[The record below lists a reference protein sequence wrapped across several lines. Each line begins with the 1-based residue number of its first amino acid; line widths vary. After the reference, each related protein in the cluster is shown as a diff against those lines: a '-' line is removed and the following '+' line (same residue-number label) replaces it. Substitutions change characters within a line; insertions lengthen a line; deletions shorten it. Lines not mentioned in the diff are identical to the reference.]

1 MTAPLELPRSTSGR
15 SPLDV
20 ARLAALEAGAIILA
34 RFRTPQEVDV
44 KGRGNL
50 VTRADHEAER
60 AIERVVREEFPGH
73 HVYGEETQNHT
84 TFEGWV
90 WVVDPLDGTRNYVS
104 GIPFFCV
111 NIALCLDGEPV
122 LGLTYDPNHDEQ
134 FWAQSGLGAYVDDRP
149 LRASDRPDVA
159 SSVVGMDL
167 GYSDA
172 TGKATLRLAYELFPN
187 VQCIRIPGSAALG
200 LAYAAAGR
208 LDLFFHRNVYP
219 WDIAAGI
226 VLVREAGGAITAPDG
241 GAIRITS
248 GGFVAG
254 GPAVHADFLRRYG
267 DALAAK

>member
-1 MTAPLELPRSTSGR
+1 M
-15 SPLDV
+15 
-20 ARLAALEAGAIILA
+20 AALEAGAIVMS
-34 RFRTPQEVDV
+34 RFRAPQDVEV

-50 VTRADHEAER
+50 VTRADRDAER
-60 AIERVVREEFPGH
+60 AVERIVREEFPGH

-84 TFEGWV
+84 TFGGWV

-111 NIALCLDGEPV
+111 NIALCLDGDPV
-122 LGLTYDPNHDEQ
+122 LGLTYDPNHNEQ
-134 FWAQSGLGAYVDDRP
+134 FWAQAGLGAYVNERP
-149 LRASDRPDVA
+149 LRASERPDVA

-172 TGKATLRLAYELFPN
+172 TGKATLRLAYEMFPN
-187 VQCIRIPGSAALG
+187 VQCLRVPGSAALG

-208 LDLFFHRNVYP
+208 LDLFFHRNVFP

-226 VLVREAGGAITAPDG
+226 VLVREAGGVITAPDG
-241 GAIRITS
+241 GPVTISS

-254 GPAVHADFLRRYG
+254 GRDVHADFMRRYG
-267 DALAAK
+267 GALIAK